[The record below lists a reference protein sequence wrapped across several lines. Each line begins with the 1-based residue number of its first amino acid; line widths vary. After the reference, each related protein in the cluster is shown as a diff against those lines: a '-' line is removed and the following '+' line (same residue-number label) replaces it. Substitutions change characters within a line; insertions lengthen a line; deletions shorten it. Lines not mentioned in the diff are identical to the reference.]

1 MPALGAHCARSHLA
15 SRFKKNEY
23 GTRWKELEQMFS
35 WHQFALQVQQ
45 AEQLMNQ
52 GLSEED
58 VKSQVRSKMLE
69 EFGQDGPDLADAEVV
84 AELPAKRQK
93 LEDDVRRDGVQ
104 SLRNAHQNLW
114 TTVSEFQRALSDHMK
129 RHPPAAGTPP
139 RE

>member
-1 MPALGAHCARSHLA
+1 
-15 SRFKKNEY
+15 
-23 GTRWKELEQMFS
+23 MFS